1 MSQYYHIKIRRDT
14 AARWASNNPT
24 PADGELCLESNTN
37 KIKFGDGVTAYN
49 NLPYFAPANATQLA
63 AGLMSAAD
71 KTKLDGINIADYAP
85 LNSPVL
91 TGTPKAV
98 TNGYMPDRT
107 IATDQAVLN
116 RIAEAAIPLLA
127 VRVVYSVGANGEYT
141 IIGDENALSTCVFMS
156 VNGAGVKIE
165 KQQKLVAGDNY
176 IDFIFK
182 KGEVVQVIPDN
193 TFVGISEIKEAYIP
207 ERVTK
212 IGNMAFKDTGLS
224 KLYVYGVTPA
234 TLGADCFDGTAIG
247 SVSGVIYVHREFLT
261 SYTSAWSTFAS
272 EITYL

>member
-37 KIKFGDGVTAYN
+37 KMKLGDGVTAYN

-98 TNGYMPDRT
+98 TNGYMPDKT

-116 RIAEAAIPLLA
+116 RIAEAAIPFLA

-165 KQQKLVAGDNY
+165 KKKKLVAA
-176 IDFIFK
+176 
-182 KGEVVQVIPDN
+182 DN

-212 IGNMAFKDTGLS
+212 IGDKAFLNTGLS
-224 KLYVYGVTPA
+224 KLYVYGATPA
-234 TLGADCFDGTAIG
+234 TLGVDCFDGTAIG
-247 SVSGVIYVHREFLT
+247 SVSGVIYVHKEFLT

-272 EITYL
+272 EITNL